1 MDKAQVIEKLTEL
14 KSERGM
20 LGKIEWA
27 VGIPKNN
34 LSGYVNGKKE
44 MPKKWVTALSEY
56 FESGKHLIKGIELP
70 SDYLSFKKIG
80 ILKEDGTIEEITNF
94 DQILP
99 DHVLIAKRAL
109 DELQN
114 SIVDI
119 SPFLEQAETGI
130 VEPESAAGGKTV
142 TITLS
147 AKDHFTE
154 MSKSKAFPRLD
165 QSSKPERL
173 KGETALE
180 YKIRMMEG
188 K

>member
-99 DHVLIAKRAL
+99 DHILIAKRAL

-114 SIVDI
+114 RMVNI
-119 SPFLEQAETGI
+119 SPFLEQGETGI
-130 VEPESAAGGKTV
+130 VEPESAASGKTV
-142 TITLS
+142 TVTLS
-147 AKDHFTE
+147 AKDHI
-154 MSKSKAFPRLD
+154 P
-165 QSSKPERL
+165 KPERL
-173 KGETALE
+173 KGETALD
-180 YKIRMMEG
+180 YRIRMEEL
-188 K
+188 KK